1 MVSVQDAFSIL
12 KNSLPEFKEVEYT
25 LLQARNHVLSQALHS
40 PIHMP
45 PFRQST
51 LIFILILNVTIQIWL
66 LYASLNN
73 ALDNNREI
81 LIPAFIASLILFL
94 IGFSWLYYLP
104 KGNYRK

>member
-1 MVSVQDAFSIL
+1 MSTFRTSQNQANPKKLNNIL
-12 KNSLPEFKEVEYT
+12 
-25 LLQARNHVLSQALHS
+25 
-40 PIHMP
+40 
-45 PFRQST
+45 ST

-73 ALDNNREI
+73 ALENNREI

-104 KGNYRK
+104 IGNNRK